1 MLCPCLYL
9 VCTSSAALPPRWR
22 DPALSGLV
30 LGSGLVLLLAVSSYS
45 LISVVAYLGL
55 SLLLVGLGAQ
65 LYVHLMGLLK
75 KPCKAPL
82 ASVATLELAVTEEQ
96 VAAVTG
102 RATEGLNTA
111 VSAVRSLILAENY
124 LDTAKFGLILYTATF
139 LGALANTLTLVT
151 ISWVAAFTLP
161 TVYDAKKKE
170 IDGAVAAA
178 MEHYS
183 CLNAKVAALLPA
195 TPTPKQE

>member
-1 MLCPCLYL
+1 MRSGATAASEQKCRSKAF
-9 VCTSSAALPPRWR
+9 SS
-22 DPALSGLV
+22 
-30 LGSGLVLLLAVSSYS
+30 SSTNYS
-45 LISVVAYLGL
+45 
-55 SLLLVGLGAQ
+55 
-65 LYVHLMGLLK
+65 
-75 KPCKAPL
+75 P
-82 ASVATLELAVTEEQ
+82 
-96 VAAVTG
+96 AAVTG
-102 RATEGLNTA
+102 RATAGLNTA
-111 VSAVRSLILAENY
+111 VTAVRSLILAENY
-124 LDTAKFGLILYTATF
+124 LDTAKFGLILYTATL

>member
-1 MLCPCLYL
+1 MGHL
-9 VCTSSAALPPRWR
+9 TMALGSTITRWKE
-22 DPALSGLV
+22 PALSGLV
-30 LGSGLVLLLAVSSYS
+30 LGSGLVLLLALSSYS

-55 SLLLVGLGAQ
+55 SLVLVGLGAQ

-75 KPCKAPL
+75 KPCKDPL
-82 ASVATLELAVTEEQ
+82 ACVAALELAVTEEQ

-102 RATEGLNTA
+102 RATGCLNTA
-111 VSAVRSLILAENY
+111 VAAVRSLILAENY

-151 ISWVAAFTLP
+151 I
-161 TVYDAKKKE
+161 YDAKKKE

-178 MEHYS
+178 MEHYTS
-183 CLNAKVAALLPA
+183 LNAKVAA
-195 TPTPKQE
+195 

>member
-1 MLCPCLYL
+1 M
-9 VCTSSAALPPRWR
+9 
-22 DPALSGLV
+22 
-30 LGSGLVLLLAVSSYS
+30 LGSGLLLLLALSSYS

-55 SLLLVGLGAQ
+55 SLVLVGLGAQ

-75 KPCKAPL
+75 KPCKDPL
-82 ASVATLELAVTEEQ
+82 ACVAALELAVTEEQ

-102 RATEGLNTA
+102 RATECLNTA
-111 VSAVRSLILAENY
+111 VAAVRSLILAENY

-151 ISWVAAFTLP
+151 LFWILAFTLP
-161 TVYDAKKKE
+161 TIYDAKKKE

-178 MEHYS
+178 MEHYTS
-183 CLNAKVAALLPA
+183 LNAKVAALLPA
-195 TPTPKQE
+195 TPAAKQE